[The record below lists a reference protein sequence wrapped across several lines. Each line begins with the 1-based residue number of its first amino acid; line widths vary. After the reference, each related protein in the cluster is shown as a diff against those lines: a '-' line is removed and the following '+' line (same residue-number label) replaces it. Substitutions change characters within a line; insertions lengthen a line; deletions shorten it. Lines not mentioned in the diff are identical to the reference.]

1 MRFYNREKLLE
12 VLAKLGT
19 IGTLS
24 DSMVRTQDRDEEI
37 SHRISASV
45 IGGCLGLVN
54 QDAYLF

>member
-12 VLAKLGT
+12 VLAKLET

-24 DSMVRTQDRDEEI
+24 ASMVRGRDEEI